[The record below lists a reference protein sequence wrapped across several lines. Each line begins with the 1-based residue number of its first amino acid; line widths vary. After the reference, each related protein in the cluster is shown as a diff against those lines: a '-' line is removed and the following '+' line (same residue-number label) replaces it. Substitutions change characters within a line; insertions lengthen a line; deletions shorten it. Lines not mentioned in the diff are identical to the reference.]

1 MRVLIFLNIFI
12 KICFCF
18 LIVAILVSVK
28 AQSTSHSVMSDSLQP
43 HGLFSPWNSPGQNPG
58 VGSLALFQGIFP
70 TQESNPGLPHCR
82 RILYQLSHKGSP
94 RVLGWVAYPFSSGS
108 SRPRNRTGVSCIAG
122 GFFNNWAMREAHLE
136 SYGFKENKSL
146 GHGHHWNE
154 KDRPVRNW

>member
-82 RILYQLSHKGSP
+82 RILYQVSYQGSP
-94 RVLGWVAYPFSSGS
+94 DIIGKQPKNTFTDFPTPLFLPPSIPS
-108 SRPRNRTGVSCIAG
+108 
-122 GFFNNWAMREAHLE
+122 
-136 SYGFKENKSL
+136 
-146 GHGHHWNE
+146 
-154 KDRPVRNW
+154 